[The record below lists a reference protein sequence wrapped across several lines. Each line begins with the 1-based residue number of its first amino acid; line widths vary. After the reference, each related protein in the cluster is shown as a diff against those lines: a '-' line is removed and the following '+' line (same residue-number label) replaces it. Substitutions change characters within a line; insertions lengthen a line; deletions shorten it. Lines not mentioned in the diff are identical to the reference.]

1 VTAIV
6 LTRRDPEKNVA
17 RFYRLDVQPD
27 LFGGWSLG
35 REWDRIGQAGQVRR
49 DPYPTAGAAQLA
61 QASMVREKAGRGY
74 LLANPSGSSSSR
86 HTVDHS

>member
-27 LFGGWSLG
+27 LCGGWSLW
-35 REWDRIGQAGQVRR
+35 REWGRIGQPGEVRR
-49 DPYPTAGAAQLA
+49 DPYPTAGEAQLA
-61 QASMVREKAGRGY
+61 QARVIREKAGGGD
-74 LLANPSGSSSSR
+74 LVGPAA
-86 HTVDHS
+86 